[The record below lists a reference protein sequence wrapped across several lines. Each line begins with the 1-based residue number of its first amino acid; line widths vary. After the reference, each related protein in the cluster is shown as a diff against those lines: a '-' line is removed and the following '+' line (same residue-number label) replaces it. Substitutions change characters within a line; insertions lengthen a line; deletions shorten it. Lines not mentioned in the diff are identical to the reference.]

1 MKVIVNGK
9 EKELKTDATLKDAV
23 AGENHVEGSLV
34 SVHMSTEKIVS
45 ETSDFELVTSIGT
58 MILHLDDTDGAEAW
72 KKAMSSAEGSTTRW
86 VTKDIA
92 AFGAFKTDIPSD
104 KEERRYRKYDCF
116 FSLGGA
122 DNHTTYMMIAKNEH
136 KRVYSAGVGN
146 IGRITFGRHVLDSI
160 REGERLISVKPVVS
174 EASSENFKVTKDL
187 SMKLEE
193 GYRVETNVLVR
204 LNTDSPAS
212 SEHILIMGSKGYIN
226 VSEATGSFAGC
237 RDDMDVEIPN
247 ESHGIREVG
256 TVAVRNEG
264 TGTGHILFYKERRT
278 SSPYHN
284 DAGMLER
291 GSGII
296 SRASAGDKIT
306 IVTDPERI
314 ISVGMTQKEASS
326 FLASK
331 GIKQKRGGDT
341 SDDAIVVDQN
351 PEMTLAVMNSKEAE
365 TIGVPRDKV
374 FRISLSENVPA
385 DTYYFRK
392 VTGLSHKPIGS
403 MKTQF
408 SFPGMSLITFYGD
421 DERSKTLYPQEPFK
435 KCNKGDIGLTNQSRP
450 HHGLIGVRLEN
461 SKEYGPTGEEPYGTN
476 IIGKFLDDLKKLAET
491 EEDEIIYVTEAEL

>member
-23 AGENHVEGSLV
+23 AGENYVEGSLV
-34 SVHMSTEKIVS
+34 SVHMSTEKVTR
-45 ETSDFELVTSIGT
+45 ETSDFELKTSIGT
-58 MILHLDDTDGAEAW
+58 MILHLEDTDGAKIW
-72 KKAMSSAEGSTTRW
+72 KDVMSSAEGSTTRW

-104 KEERRYRKYDCF
+104 KKERKYRKYDCF

-122 DNHTTYMMIAKNEH
+122 DNHTTYMMIARKEH
-136 KRVYSAGVGN
+136 KRSYSAGVGN

-160 REGERLISVKPVVS
+160 KEGEKLISVRPVVS
-174 EASSENFKVTKDL
+174 EASSDNFKVTKDL

-193 GYRVETNVLVR
+193 GYKIETNVLVR

-226 VSEATGSFAGC
+226 ISEATGSFIGC
-237 RDDMDVEIPN
+237 RDDTDVTIPD
-247 ESHGIREVG
+247 ESHGIREAG
-256 TVAVRNEG
+256 TVAVRREG

-291 GSGII
+291 GSGIV
-296 SRASAGDKIT
+296 SRASPGDKIT
-306 IVTDPERI
+306 IATEPERI
-314 ISVGMTQKEASS
+314 ISVGMTQKEAAS

-341 SDDAIVVDQN
+341 SDDAIVVDQV
-351 PEMTLAVMNSKEAE
+351 PEMTLAVMDSKEAE
-365 TIGVPRDKV
+365 TVGVPREKV
-374 FRISLSENVPA
+374 FRISLFDNVPT

-408 SFPGMSLITFYGD
+408 SFPGMPLITFYGD
-421 DERSKTLYPQEPFK
+421 EERSKALYPQDPFK

-450 HHGLIGVRLEN
+450 HHGLMGVRLDN